1 MDEETG
7 ALIHQGDISAPGRPA
22 PIAVDPQQKF
32 MYVARRD
39 DLRINSYRIN
49 SSDGDLTE
57 TGSISIPTDPC
68 HMAMDRTGKFLLS
81 AHYMGARAMVHR
93 VGYGGAL
100 ETEPAEDFHTS
111 IGSHC
116 FQTDPTNN
124 FAFIP
129 HIDNRGGANAIFQF
143 KFDEVT
149 GKLESNSPARVP
161 QDKSVGP
168 RHFCFHPSLDILYF
182 SNEQGSSVSAYSF
195 DRRSGLLSHKQTV
208 NNLPLGWTTFSKC
221 SQIRI
226 IPNGRYLYAPNR
238 GNDTI
243 AEYEV
248 DPASGLLT
256 PLGHTPSQEFP
267 RVFDIDPKGKVILSA
282 GLYDGKVGVFRIAKN
297 GRLKKIEVYD
307 VGEEPMWV
315 MILNSQ

>member
-7 ALIHQGDISAPGRPA
+7 ALTHQGDVSAPGRPA

-39 DLRINSYRIN
+39 DLQINSYRIN
-49 SSDGDLTE
+49 ASDGDLIE
-57 TGSISIPTDPC
+57 IGSIPIPTDPC
-68 HMAMDRTGKFLLS
+68 HMAMDQTGKFLLS

-93 VGYGGAL
+93 VGNNGAL
-100 ETEPAEDFHTS
+100 EADPAEDFHTA

-116 FQTDPTNN
+116 FQTDRSNR
-124 FAFIP
+124 FAFVP

-143 KFDEVT
+143 KFDELT
-149 GKLESNSPARVP
+149 GKLKPNSPARVP
-161 QDKSVGP
+161 QNKNVGP
-168 RHFCFHPSLDILYF
+168 RHFCIHPSLDIFYF
-182 SNEQGSSVSAYSF
+182 SNEQGSSISTYDF
-195 DRRSGLLSHKQTV
+195 DRNSGHLSLIQTV
-208 NNLPLGWTTFSKC
+208 SNLPKEWARFSKC
-221 SQIRI
+221 SQILI

-248 DPASGLLT
+248 DPVTGLLT
-256 PLGHTPSQEFP
+256 PLGHTPSQEIP
-267 RVFDIDPKGKVILSA
+267 RVFDIDPAAKFLLSA
-282 GLYDGKVGVFRIAKN
+282 GLYDGKVGVFRITEN
-297 GRLKKIEVYD
+297 GKLKKTAAYD

-315 MILNSQ
+315 TILNSP